1 MRLWSKDFLE
11 LDWSICL
18 IREKKNIGQKDS
30 QKLFPWSETLTC
42 VMKALPNCTF
52 GINAL
57 PKLYLWYERLTHIV
71 PLV

>member
-30 QKLFPWSETLTC
+30 QKLFPWSETLTFAL
-42 VMKALPNCTF
+42 KALPRFNLCYEGLT
-52 GINAL
+52 
-57 PKLYLWYERLTHIV
+57 KLYLWY
-71 PLV
+71 